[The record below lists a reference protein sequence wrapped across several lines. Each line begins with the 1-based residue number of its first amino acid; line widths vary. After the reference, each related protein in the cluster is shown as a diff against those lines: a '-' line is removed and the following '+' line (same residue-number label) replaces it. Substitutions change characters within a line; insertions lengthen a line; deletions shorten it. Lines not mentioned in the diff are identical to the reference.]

1 MPMFSF
7 NKSSYESRILNV
19 LQDKFFITARRNK
32 ILAKWAA
39 GRMNYT
45 GAQLSQY
52 VRSVIFAYLIVPND
66 RKMIEKILADFKSAH
81 INISEEE
88 IKLKIHAIEGRIK
101 NKMRLNHAS

>member
-7 NKSSYESRILNV
+7 NKSSYESKMINV
-19 LQDKFFITARRNK
+19 LQDKFFMTARRNK

-45 GAQLSQY
+45 GAQLTQY
-52 VRSVIFAYLIVPND
+52 VRSIIFAYLIVPND
-66 RKMIEKILADFKSAH
+66 RKMIEKIMADFKSAN

-88 IKLKIHAIEGRIK
+88 IKQKIRAIEGRIR